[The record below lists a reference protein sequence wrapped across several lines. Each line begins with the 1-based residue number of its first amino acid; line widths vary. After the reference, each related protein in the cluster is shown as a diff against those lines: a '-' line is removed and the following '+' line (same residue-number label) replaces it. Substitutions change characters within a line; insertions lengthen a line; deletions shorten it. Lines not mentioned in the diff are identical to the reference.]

1 MFHKPTGHIAALLML
16 LSVSSQPLLAHA
28 SEDAGPAAVTHAD
41 AAPHATIQK
50 ASLMGDFSFET
61 FRNDARMKI
70 SDTQSWMKDKTQ
82 LHDYENPVKTLEV
95 KIDRLQD
102 QVKPVGRSIKSSAM
116 KHARGAGIIEKG
128 DRMFSVFGFMLF
140 AAFGL
145 VFVMMSLSG
154 PASRLGGRH

>member
-28 SEDAGPAAVTHAD
+28 SEDAAPAAVAHAE
-41 AAPHATIQK
+41 AVPVATQK
-50 ASLMGDFSFET
+50 ASLMEDYSFET
-61 FRNDARMKI
+61 FRNDARMKL

-82 LHDYENPVKTLEV
+82 LHDYENPIKTLEV

-102 QVKPVGRSIKSSAM
+102 QVNPVGRSIKSSAM
-116 KHARGAGIIEKG
+116 KHARGTGIIQKG
-128 DRMFSVFGFMLF
+128 DRMFSAFGFMLF